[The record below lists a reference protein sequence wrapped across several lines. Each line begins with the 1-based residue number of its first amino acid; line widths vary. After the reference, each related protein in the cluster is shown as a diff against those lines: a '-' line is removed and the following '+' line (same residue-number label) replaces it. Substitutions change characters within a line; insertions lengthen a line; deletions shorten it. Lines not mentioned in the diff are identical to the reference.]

1 MRIETHPHSGGAS
14 TSLNHRTSRLANLE
28 LSHTNTV
35 GGIVGGLESN
45 FKSSTMGGVG
55 YNKNNND
62 VNPFGQLE
70 IKEIKQF
77 IENFKQEDQL
87 EKHNK
92 ALDLIIEEQKI
103 ALI

>member
-1 MRIETHPHSGGAS
+1 MRIETHQHSGGAS

-45 FKSSTMGGVG
+45 FKSSTMGG
-55 YNKNNND
+55 YNKNE

-70 IKEIKQF
+70 IKEIK
-77 IENFKQEDQL
+77 
-87 EKHNK
+87 
-92 ALDLIIEEQKI
+92 
-103 ALI
+103 